1 MTLQVDIYGA
11 IVQSEQAKK
20 EDREQLYKE
29 LEAIKSSPS
38 AISMF
43 SGHTC
48 GRTYPL
54 MLMSVCSGSPHGKRG
69 YGSEQSQRYIM
80 RSSIWLEAGK

>member
-29 LEAIKSSPS
+29 LEAIKSSSS

-43 SGHTC
+43 QAIPVVE
-48 GRTYPL
+48 RIY
-54 MLMSVCSGSPHGKRG
+54 
-69 YGSEQSQRYIM
+69 
-80 RSSIWLEAGK
+80 